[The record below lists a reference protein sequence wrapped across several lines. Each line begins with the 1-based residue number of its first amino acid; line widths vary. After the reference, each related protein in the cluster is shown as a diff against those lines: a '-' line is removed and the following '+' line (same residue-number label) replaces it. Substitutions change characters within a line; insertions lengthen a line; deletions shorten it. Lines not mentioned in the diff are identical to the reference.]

1 MLSLTGA
8 ILDQIVIK
16 SSVFIANQTFNIIWS
31 GSSAIYGW
39 YYPTISETDVMKSE
53 IKLLKD
59 EIHRLKDKENE
70 HLLSEVIIVDESG
83 NETHFS

>member
-16 SSVFIANQTFNIIWS
+16 SGVFIANQTFNIIWS

-39 YYPTISETDVMKSE
+39 YYPTISETAVMKGE

-59 EIHRLKDKENE
+59 EIHRLQDKENE
-70 HLLSEVIIVDESG
+70 HLLSEIIIVDESG
-83 NETHFS
+83 NETCFS